1 MAQRVNHRDIP
12 AETAVAGVARQ
23 RLMSAASHAHASVG
37 LDRYSLA
44 PGARLDLEVG
54 PDQLAWFQV
63 LQGRL
68 TLEQS
73 ACKPPLDVAPL
84 DDAHVCFL
92 PPGFNGRLVA
102 GEAVVLLVAVV
113 PGALRLDPA
122 LAGGGAALR
131 IIDWKREPVLNS
143 EHDARKRIYLV
154 TPGLFGTTAI
164 KGEMIIYPPGTE
176 AANHHHEG
184 AEHFM
189 YVLAGSGTAWANEVP
204 MAVREGDLIWYADRE
219 RHYLKSDDAAEMRF
233 VEFFVPG
240 RYRTVWAPG
249 AMVCTWSPT
258 GRNIGGG
265 APAREIAHHRSDAA
279 MPSDV

>member
-1 MAQRVNHRDIP
+1 MAQKVNYRDIP
-12 AETAVAGVARQ
+12 AETAVSGISRQ
-23 RLMSAASHAHASVG
+23 RLMSAASHAKASVW

-44 PGARLDLEVG
+44 PGATLELQIG
-54 PDQLAWFQV
+54 RQQLAWFQV
-63 LQGRL
+63 LQGQL
-68 TLEQS
+68 SLEH
-73 ACKPPLDVAPL
+73 AGGKAPL

-102 GEAVVLLVAVV
+102 DEALVLLVAEV
-113 PGALRLDPA
+113 PAALQFDPA
-122 LAGGGAALR
+122 LASGGAALR
-131 IIDWKREPVLNS
+131 IVDWKREPVLNS

-189 YVLAGSGTAWANEVP
+189 YVLAGSGTAWANEKP